1 MIKAIVKPEKV
12 MACDLKPGD
21 IFQLELPDPMYFN
34 NEMNWEHVAI
44 PVFLR
49 TNVDAWDVSDA
60 TDIVY
65 RLNIVVVNE
74 GHPMDVRVDP
84 FVPPGMKP

>member
-34 NEMNWEHVAI
+34 NEMNREDVAI

-49 TNVDAWDVSDA
+49 TNVYA
-60 TDIVY
+60 
-65 RLNIVVVNE
+65 
-74 GHPMDVRVDP
+74 
-84 FVPPGMKP
+84 